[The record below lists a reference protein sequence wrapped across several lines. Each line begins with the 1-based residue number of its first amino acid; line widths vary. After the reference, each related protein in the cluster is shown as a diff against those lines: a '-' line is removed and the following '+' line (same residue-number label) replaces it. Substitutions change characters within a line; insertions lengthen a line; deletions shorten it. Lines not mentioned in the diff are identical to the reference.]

1 MKSNSSQE
9 IWANPMSNMDTE
21 EGMARRGGLAQ
32 GSQRWIAGCT
42 FVLES
47 LGTVEGCEGPWKPS

>member
-1 MKSNSSQE
+1 
-9 IWANPMSNMDTE
+9 MSNMDTI

-32 GSQRWIAGCT
+32 RSQRWITGCT

>member
-1 MKSNSSQE
+1 MKSYSSWG
-9 IWANPMSNMDTE
+9 IWVNPMLNTDTI

-32 GSQRWIAGCT
+32 GSQRWISGCT

-47 LGTVEGCEGPWKPS
+47 LGSVEGCEGPWKPS